1 MPADALPAMP
11 ADALPALPH
20 GQRGYREVERAPD
33 ILDIKTFLVLT
44 MIAGFIGLG
53 AWMSLARLDAATATE
68 GELRVESHRK
78 TLKVLESGMVRR
90 LLVSDGAK
98 VIAGQ
103 PLIELDPT
111 RANANVEIYRRS
123 LYATQAALARYQA
136 EAAGH
141 RTLRFPDALLARAD
155 DPDIRP
161 ARSEERR
168 VGKECVSTGR

>member
-1 MPADALPAMP
+1 MIRRPPRSTRTDTLFPYTT
-11 ADALPALPH
+11 LF
-20 GQRGYREVERAPD
+20 RSYREVERAPD

-98 VIAGQ
+98 VLAGK

-111 RANANVEIYRRS
+111 RANANGELYRRRLHS
-123 LYATQAALARYQA
+123 PQDTARKK
-136 EAAGH
+136 
-141 RTLRFPDALLARAD
+141 
-155 DPDIRP
+155 
-161 ARSEERR
+161 RR
-168 VGKECVSTGR
+168 EKKWR

>member
-1 MPADALPAMP
+1 MPAGARPAMP
-11 ADALPALPH
+11 ADGLPALPH

-33 ILDIKTFLVLT
+33 IHDIKTFLVLT

-90 LLVSDGAK
+90 LLVSAGAK

-111 RANANVEIYRRS
+111 RANANVEIYRRR

-136 EAAGH
+136 KAAGN
-141 RTLRFPDALLARAD
+141 RTPRLPDALLARAD
-155 DPDIRP
+155 DPAIR
-161 ARSEERR
+161 AHRTSAVAGKSRR
-168 VGKECVSTGR
+168 VR

>member
-1 MPADALPAMP
+1 MIRRPPRSTRTDTLFPYTT
-11 ADALPALPH
+11 LF
-20 GQRGYREVERAPD
+20 RSYREVERAPD

-103 PLIELDPT
+103 QLIELDPT
-111 RANANVEIYRRS
+111 RAN
-123 LYATQAALARYQA
+123 
-136 EAAGH
+136 
-141 RTLRFPDALLARAD
+141 
-155 DPDIRP
+155 
-161 ARSEERR
+161 RSEERR
-168 VGKECVSTGR
+168 GGKECVSTCRSRWSPYH